1 MKNLLH
7 LLHFA
12 ALTLT
17 TVLFISCSSDSEDI
31 DTATDNGLYSVKD
44 SFVEVDNYGGKQS
57 ITFLSMGRWVVYS
70 DSDWCTFETDSGDMG
85 DATLTISVA
94 PNVDEATVD
103 ERIAQ
108 ITISIEDYAYNIDLC
123 QVRQS
128 NDVEDK
134 YTTGTDPNLWISEI
148 MTEKYLWNDEFIK
161 IKSLLSFTSDTDTFF
176 SNSLSRMSNID
187 EDGNYYTSNG
197 ERYYYSTL
205 TTYTYGYSSA
215 PATKA
220 FSSSTAFGIKMLY
233 PVQVGNVYY
242 LLIGCIVPESPAD
255 KAGLRRGMYI
265 TAYDR
270 ASISSSTMET
280 YYNTLLG
287 YEESTAMATLSISEY
302 QDNNGTGSYTLT
314 DLGEYYVSP
323 GTHTSNP
330 VIYTKIRESLG
341 GEPTPVGYMVYSEF
355 DMNAADYLI
364 SIFEDFKAA
373 NVQEVVL
380 DLRYNVGGDVYAST
394 VMATAL
400 VGSKYQGETYCEMEY
415 NDYRKAMGEVDYF
428 YIGQNPSVA
437 TYSPIVE
444 ALDTALDLD
453 RVYVIVTGFTASAS
467 ELIINGLRGLGVEVL
482 LIGQTTEGKNVGM
495 EVFYSSDS
503 AYSSYDFGSY
513 VYELMP
519 ITFYN
524 NNALGFKDFSSGF
537 TVDQSHDETLYILSD
552 WDSDYCVQSALQH
565 ILYGS
570 WPSLSSAP
578 SKSTTPTSLPVVNSD
593 ELRPRAAGL
602 KVYDAEIVNN
612 L

>member
-1 MKNLLH
+1 MKNLLLSLQSIAI
-7 LLHFA
+7 LLF
-12 ALTLT
+12 TM
-17 TVLFISCSSDSEDI
+17 LFNSCSTDSEDV

-44 SFVEVDNYGGKQS
+44 SFVEVDNYGGKQT

-70 DSDWCTFETDSGDMG
+70 DSDWCTFETNSGEVG
-85 DATLTISVA
+85 DATLTICVA

-108 ITISIEDYAYNIDLC
+108 ITISIEDYAYDIDLC

-134 YTTGTDPNLWISEI
+134 YTTGTDPNLWVSEI

-161 IKSLLSFTSDTDTFF
+161 IKPLLSFTSDTETFF
-176 SNSLSRMSNID
+176 SNALARMSNID
-187 EDGNYYTSNG
+187 EDGKYYANG

-205 TTYTYGYSSA
+205 SPYTYTYSSA

-220 FSSSTAFGIKMLY
+220 FSSSTAYGIKMLY

-242 LLIGCIVPESPAD
+242 LLIGCVVPESPAD

-287 YEESTAMATLSISEY
+287 YIESTAMATLSISEY
-302 QDNNGTGSYTLT
+302 QDNDNDGSYTLT
-314 DLGEYYVSP
+314 ELGDYYVSP

-341 GEPTPVGYMVYSEF
+341 GESISVGYMVYSEF
-355 DMNAADYLI
+355 DMNADDYLL
-364 SIFEDFKAA
+364 SVFEDFKEA
-373 NVQEVVL
+373 NVQEVIL
-380 DLRYNVGGDVYAST
+380 DLRYNGGGDVYAST

-400 VGSKYQGETYCEMEY
+400 VGSKYQGQTYCEMEY

-428 YIGQNPSVA
+428 YIGQNPSVSD
-437 TYSPIVE
+437 YSPIAE
-444 ALDTALDLD
+444 ALNTALDLE
-453 RVYVIVTGFTASAS
+453 RVYVITTGFTASAS

-495 EVFYSSDS
+495 EVFNSENT
-503 AYSSYDFGSY
+503 AYSNYDFGGSY
-513 VYELMP
+513 YDLMP

-524 NNALGFKDFSSGF
+524 NNAEGFKDFSSGF
-537 TVDQSHDETLYILSD
+537 TVDQYHDETLYILSE

-570 WPSLSSAP
+570 WPSLNSAP
-578 SKSTTPTSLPVVNSD
+578 SKATTPAVLPVVKNS
-593 ELRPRAAGL
+593 ELRPHAAGL
-602 KVYDAEIVNN
+602 KVYDAQIVNN